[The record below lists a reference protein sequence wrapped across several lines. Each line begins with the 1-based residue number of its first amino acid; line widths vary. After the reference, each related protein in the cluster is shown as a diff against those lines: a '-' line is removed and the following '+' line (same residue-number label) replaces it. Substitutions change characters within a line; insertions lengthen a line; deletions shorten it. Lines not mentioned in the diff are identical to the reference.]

1 MCSIILPMPIFFSK
15 VAVSKH
21 TSPALVKKKVMECDK
36 ALDTRVVKNRKKPY
50 AEIALVENL
59 LRQDLNPIEE
69 AEALQRLMD
78 AYAYQQDQLME
89 IIGKSKAT
97 ITKSQKD

>member
-1 MCSIILPMPIFFSK
+1 MQFFICSIVLPMPIFFLK

-59 LRQDLNPIEE
+59 LRQDVNPVEE
-69 AEALQRLMD
+69 AL
-78 AYAYQQDQLME
+78 
-89 IIGKSKAT
+89 
-97 ITKSQKD
+97 